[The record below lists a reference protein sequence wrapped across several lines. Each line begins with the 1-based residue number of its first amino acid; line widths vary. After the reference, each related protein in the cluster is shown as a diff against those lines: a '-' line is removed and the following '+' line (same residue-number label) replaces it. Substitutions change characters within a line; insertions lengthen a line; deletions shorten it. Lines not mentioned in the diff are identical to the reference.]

1 MKKKN
6 MAKKAVLPALLAVLC
21 STAAL
26 TSVSYAWF
34 TMGNEASVE
43 GIDVNVQAAD
53 GMQISVDAVNWKS
66 NLSVSDLKG
75 VVNSN
80 NVMPEDST
88 ELAPVSSVGDF
99 YTKDDDGKVAGTQKM
114 YKGTI
119 TNDRLTAV
127 EDASNFVA
135 FDLYVKLDVEK
146 KFSLVKDGTTVTDP
160 KLKNSH
166 LSSRVSFAYFGT
178 HNASK
183 PADALADT
191 ELAPNG
197 VKIWEPNSTTHTD
210 FAIGQYGDKI
220 RDKKVDYKG
229 VNAEIST
236 GIDPN
241 GDATELSSVTTFDFR
256 AADSTYVLYDNLG
269 AGISK
274 FRITIWLEGQDVDC
288 NNDAS
293 AGQLNVDFKFQVP
306 ATPKN

>member
-75 VVNSN
+75 VAN
-80 NVMPEDST
+80 NVMPEAST
-88 ELAPVSSVGDF
+88 ELAPVSSVGEF
-99 YTKDDDGKVAGTQKM
+99 YTNADENKVAGTQKM

-119 TNDRLTAV
+119 TNDKLTAV

-135 FDLYVKLDVEK
+135 FDLYVKLDVAK
-146 KFSLVKDGTTVTDP
+146 KFSLVKDGTTVTDS
-160 KLKNSH
+160 KSKNSH

-178 HNASK
+178 HAASK
-183 PADALADT
+183 PAEAVADT
-191 ELAPNG
+191 ALETNG
-197 VKIWEPNSTTHTD
+197 VKIWEPNSTKHTD
-210 FAIGQYGDKI
+210 FAIGQDADIK
-220 RDKKVDYKG
+220 DQKVLYKG

-241 GDATELSSVTTFDFR
+241 DDATELSSVTTFDFG
-256 AADSTYVLYDNLG
+256 ATDSTYVLYDNLG

-293 AGQLNVDFKFQVP
+293 AGQLNVDFEFQVP